1 MSAFLTS
8 PVPLYEQGPRRPLF
22 SDATCC
28 VCHKKYSGDMVNYC
42 DSCNEKERQKES
54 ERAELSK
61 KNRAEQMEKN
71 DEPLT
76 KPCPKTFPRRAA
88 DDATRMS
95 GPALKKA
102 EEILPMISK
111 PRLGVILLVLGDRG
125 TGKTVMATWLARQL
139 GCGLYIKAAD
149 LFESLRA
156 TYAVNAK
163 ESEKVILDR
172 YRKASFLVI
181 DEIQERKESEW
192 EQSILNNIIDH
203 RYDNFL
209 PTLIIANLKPTAID
223 ACLGASIISRC
234 KRTGGGI
241 IECNW
246 PPYPH

>member
-1 MSAFLTS
+1 
-8 PVPLYEQGPRRPLF
+8 
-22 SDATCC
+22 
-28 VCHKKYSGDMVNYC
+28 VCHEKFEGDMFTYC

-71 DEPLT
+71 DVPLT
-76 KPCPKTFPRRAA
+76 KPCPNTFPRRAA

-102 EEILPMISK
+102 EEILPMISNSK
-111 PRLGVILLVLGDRG
+111 QGIILLVLGDRG
-125 TGKTVMATWLARQL
+125 TGKTVMATWLAREL
-139 GCGLYIKAAD
+139 GYGLYIKAFD

-156 TYAVNAK
+156 TYGGNAAA
-163 ESEKVILDR
+163 SEDKILSR
-172 YRKASFLVI
+172 FRKASFLVI

-203 RYDNFL
+203 RHDNSL